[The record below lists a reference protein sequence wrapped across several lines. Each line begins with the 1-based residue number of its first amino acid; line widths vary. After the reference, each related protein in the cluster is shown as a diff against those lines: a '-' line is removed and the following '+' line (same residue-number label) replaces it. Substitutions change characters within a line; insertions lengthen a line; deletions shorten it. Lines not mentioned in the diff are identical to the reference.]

1 MTLFKYNIN
10 ILVWLLKTGCMLS
23 TYQKN
28 IKRNKL
34 NDDYLIYLK
43 THLNTIKILSKNE
56 EIIDL
61 LNNLIFSLNDHLT
74 NLNKIK

>member
-1 MTLFKYNIN
+1 
-10 ILVWLLKTGCMLS
+10 MLS